1 MNAPLELLYQDAMKN
16 LNSTLHFLDADELS
30 QYHECEACLSRQAK
44 ELDSLLP
51 QGRLEKYT
59 DLRAEQSYFLQQAIF
74 RRGLALGLRL
84 ATLTIQ

>member
-1 MNAPLELLYQDAMKN
+1 MNALLELLYQDAMKN

-30 QYHECEACLSRQAK
+30 HYHECEACLSRQAK

-84 ATLTIQ
+84 GTLAVL

>member
-30 QYHECEACLSRQAK
+30 RYHECDACLSRQAK
-44 ELDSLLP
+44 ELDALLP
-51 QGRLEKYT
+51 QGRLRKYT
-59 DLRAEQSYFLQQAIF
+59 DLRAEQSYLLQRAIF

-84 ATLTIQ
+84 ASLAVP